1 MQPNFKIV
9 KEKGAFIIAMIKNKG
24 GIGASTIAGNIVDN
38 TKVTAF
44 DMDTNT
50 RTLSQM
56 FPSRVPLVTPDKK
69 GVKVRKG
76 DVVLFDFGG
85 DSDPRM
91 REVLAY
97 ADLIIT
103 PINPDE
109 VAVKGGQKAI
119 KLAGQTN
126 VPVIFVLT
134 NINAGHK
141 KNEIDGV
148 LRATKKLFGG
158 GREIDHYTLK
168 SRKPYKVFGEGKT
181 PLLQR
186 KSQVGDNLKTAREE
200 LNGLFKKIENYV
212 ELV

>member
-1 MQPNFKIV
+1 MQTNFKVV
-9 KEKGAFIIAMIKNKG
+9 KEKGSFIIAMIKTKG

-38 TKVTAF
+38 TKVKAY
-44 DMDTNT
+44 DMDTNAKV
-50 RTLSQM
+50 LSRM
-56 FPSRVPLVTPDKK
+56 FPKRVPLVTSDTKE
-69 GVKVRKG
+69 VKVRKG
-76 DVVLFDFGG
+76 EVTLFDFGG

-97 ADLIIT
+97 AELIIT

-109 VAVKGGQKAI
+109 VAVKGGQKAVR
-119 KLAGQTN
+119 LVGQTN

-141 KNEIDGV
+141 KSEIDGV
-148 LRATKKLFGG
+148 LGVTQKLFGEE
-158 GREIDHYTLK
+158 REMVSYTLK
-168 SRKPYKVFGEGKT
+168 SRKPYTVFGEGKT